1 MDRVTQID
9 STTAAGSHRL
19 GYEYDSLD
27 RMSKRYLSGTGI
39 ATSEATTYLVIRIVA
54 SLMQGYSWQE
64 MDWRQRGSTS
74 IGDFFAASGIG
85 KREINQEGK
94 KCVEYFAYKDGLP
107 VKVVCSK

>member
-1 MDRVTQID
+1 M
-9 STTAAGSHRL
+9 GKMK
-19 GYEYDSLD
+19 
-27 RMSKRYLSGTGI
+27 RMILVVPLVLITLIG
-39 ATSEATTYLVIRIVA
+39 AYLVIRIVA

-74 IGDFFAASGIG
+74 IDDFFAASGIG